1 MIVVDTNVISEA
13 MRTSPNP
20 GVIEWLDAQHPDT
33 LYISTITRAELL
45 FGIER
50 LPNGNRKSA
59 LRQMLDQIE
68 LRFRGHFLPFGVN
81 TAEKYAEIAAL
92 AEVNGRRLPSVDCLI
107 AATAAEHGFA
117 VATRNVRDFEATG
130 LLVID
135 PWVAR

>member
-13 MRTSPNP
+13 MRTSLNP

-59 LRQMLDQIE
+59 LR
-68 LRFRGHFLPFGVN
+68 
-81 TAEKYAEIAAL
+81 
-92 AEVNGRRLPSVDCLI
+92 
-107 AATAAEHGFA
+107 
-117 VATRNVRDFEATG
+117 
-130 LLVID
+130 
-135 PWVAR
+135 